1 VLLGPQGA
9 HETRA
14 HDLAEICK
22 AFHQLLLE
30 GNYVE
35 LPRQRI
41 VQCVELQNYGG
52 LKVEANLDEYQNL
65 VIFYRGVLREQR
77 CTRPWR
83 NFWRKKNRTCTLF
96 SRAAVVVRTAE
107 QPDHLHLKLFKNIV
121 AEDLEMVLPRVRVRM
136 RWLDG
141 LKIGSSLAGSV
152 GTACW
157 KAFTA
162 VLLSPWLFLF
172 VFSTF
177 LIAMIRA
184 FFAYL
189 GSKTRYLQVLSAN
202 LYFQNIAN
210 NAGALAYLVDSAE
223 AEEIK
228 ELLLAYYLLYL
239 ERDRD
244 YTVEALGQ
252 RVNHWVRE
260 QFGREIEFDA
270 PAAVRKLMEKGLA
283 VRRAAGCADPAA
295 APASVV
301 KVFDLPTALRH
312 LHQAWDGFYPYNAE
326 HPAAEDRLADATWPP
341 LEPPSG
347 PHWQGR
353 SKRRIGPA

>member
-1 VLLGPQGA
+1 L
-9 HETRA
+9 
-14 HDLAEICK
+14 
-22 AFHQLLLE
+22 
-30 GNYVE
+30 
-35 LPRQRI
+35 
-41 VQCVELQNYGG
+41 
-52 LKVEANLDEYQNL
+52 
-65 VIFYRGVLREQR
+65 
-77 CTRPWR
+77 
-83 NFWRKKNRTCTLF
+83 WRKKNRTCTLF
-96 SRAAVVVRTAE
+96 SRAAVLVRTAE

-172 VFSTF
+172 VFGTF
-177 LIAMIRA
+177 LFAMIRA
-184 FFAYL
+184 SVAYL

-210 NAGALAYLVDSAE
+210 NSGALTYLVDSAE

-252 RVNHWVRE
+252 RVNQWVRE
-260 QFGREIEFDA
+260 QFGLEIEFDA
-270 PAAVRKLMEKGLA
+270 HDAAHKLIEKGMA
-283 VRRAAGCADPAA
+283 VRRVAAQQPSPVDSARVAA
-295 APASVV
+295 APASVI

-312 LHQAWDGFYPYNAE
+312 LHQAWDGFYPYNGE
-326 HPAAEDRLADATWPP
+326 HPAAEDRLADATWPT

-347 PHWQGR
+347 PHWQSR
-353 SKRRIGPA
+353 PKQRIGPA